1 MFEAI
6 VRQIQTNVRI
16 GRYIMT
22 VHAEEEMNDDGLSI
36 FDIEAVIFNG
46 AITERQRDHRTQEW
60 KYLICG
66 TSTTQIMIEIATK
79 LRPNELVVILTVY
92 VL

>member
-1 MFEAI
+1 MLLEFWGTWRMFEAI
-6 VRQIQTNVRI
+6 LHQIQASVRV
-16 GRYIMT
+16 GRYVMT
-22 VHAEEEMNDDGLSI
+22 VHAEEEMNDDN
-36 FDIEAVIFNG
+36 FNG

-66 TSTTQIMIEIATK
+66 PSTTQVMVEVATK
-79 LRPNELVVILTVY
+79 LRPSDLVVILTVY